1 MIDKMRSKAASWVA
15 KILAFFLIL
24 SFAVWGIGDVVRG
37 PVTGNVI
44 AEVGNSE
51 ITRSEFSNQIRKL
64 MTAVRRQFGNNFDL
78 KQAQQ
83 LGLVDQTVNQMIN
96 SRLLKLEA
104 NKLGLTA
111 GEELIRQNIFEDP
124 RFKQNRQFNRN
135 AFQRFLQQESLTEA
149 TYVSL
154 LKNDITKKQIINI
167 IRSSTHSPK
176 VLLNNIYKYQ
186 NEKRI
191 AEVVFIPN
199 QKSSSIKKANET
211 DIFNYY
217 KKHSKLFKTP
227 EYRSLSAIFLDP
239 KEIAKELSPPIEKL
253 KKEYEYRKEIR
264 TKPERRLLHQVLFQ
278 SKKKAHDFFNKARSK
293 GTLFQNLNK
302 KEGQKFNK
310 LGFLEHKDLTENL
323 ANAVFNP
330 KKPGLIPPTQTPLGW
345 HVIQVK
351 KIETAKVPS
360 FSELRTE
367 IKRDLSLEMAVDN
380 IIKLTGKLDD
390 ALAGGASIDEA
401 DNNIG
406 SRVIRLK
413 NVDIAGNGE
422 NGKPAL
428 NLPKSSMFLKK
439 LFSTPIGETTNI
451 EETKKGE
458 FFVIKVESKKAPE
471 IRPFSSVRNKVQKM
485 WRKGKIRSKTKM
497 ISLKFKEGSK
507 GSLSLAKLAKEKGF
521 SIKTSKPFF
530 RFQSSEKTDIPNTLR
545 APIFEA
551 KQGEVIINA
560 SDKGYYVALIKKI
573 IPADLIDKKE
583 KIGKLKSQIQD
594 IITSDNIDQYVSALK
609 NKFPTK
615 IDQKAIANAI
625 SDRL

>member
-37 PVTGNVI
+37 PVSGNVI

-51 ITRSEFSNQIRKL
+51 ITRSEFSNQIRNL
-64 MTAVRRQFGNNFDL
+64 MTTVRRQFGNNFDL
-78 KQAQQ
+78 KQAKQ

-111 GEELIRQNIFEDP
+111 GEDLIRQNIFEDP

-154 LKNDITKKQIINI
+154 LKNDITKQQIINI

-211 DIFNYY
+211 EIFNYY

-239 KEIAKELSPPIEKL
+239 KEVAKELSPPIEKL

-264 TKPERRLLHQVLFQ
+264 TKPERRFLQQVLFQ
-278 SKKKAHDFFNKARSK
+278 TKQKAHEFFNKARSK
-293 GTLFQNLNK
+293 KISFQNLK
-302 KEGQKFNK
+302 IKDGQKYNK

-323 ANAVFNP
+323 ANAVFKP
-330 KKPGLIPPTQTPLGW
+330 KKPGLIQPVQTPLGW

-401 DNNIG
+401 DINIG
-406 SRVIRLK
+406 SKTALVIAI
-413 NVDIAGNGE
+413 VA
-422 NGKPAL
+422 
-428 NLPKSSMFLKK
+428 
-439 LFSTPIGETTNI
+439 
-451 EETKKGE
+451 
-458 FFVIKVESKKAPE
+458 
-471 IRPFSSVRNKVQKM
+471 IRIDGV
-485 WRKGKIRSKTKM
+485 
-497 ISLKFKEGSK
+497 
-507 GSLSLAKLAKEKGF
+507 LA
-521 SIKTSKPFF
+521 SP
-530 RFQSSEKTDIPNTLR
+530 D
-545 APIFEA
+545 
-551 KQGEVIINA
+551 
-560 SDKGYYVALIKKI
+560 ALITELPI
-573 IPADLIDKKE
+573 IGTA
-583 KIGKLKSQIQD
+583 
-594 IITSDNIDQYVSALK
+594 ITMPPQ
-609 NKFPTK
+609 
-615 IDQKAIANAI
+615 
-625 SDRL
+625 